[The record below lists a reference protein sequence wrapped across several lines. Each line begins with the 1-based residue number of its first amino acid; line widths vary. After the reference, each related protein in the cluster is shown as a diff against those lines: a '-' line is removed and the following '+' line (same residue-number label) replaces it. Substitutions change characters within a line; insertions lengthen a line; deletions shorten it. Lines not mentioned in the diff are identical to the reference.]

1 MSTFTVTIKATITK
15 NIVVEAACARVAID
29 EAHELFSPDFDGTEE
44 HYDQVE
50 QVCRME
56 GPHTK

>member
-15 NIVVEAACARVAID
+15 NIVVEAACAADAIS
-29 EAHELFSPDFDGTEE
+29 EAEELFIPDFDGTEE
-44 HYDQVE
+44 HYDQVPMS
-50 QVCRME
+50 CRME